1 MTNDVGNGIKVMA
14 RARGFTLIELMIVV
28 GIIAILAAI
37 AIPAYS
43 RYAYRARRAD
53 GHALLLHI
61 ANAQERNYATYNQ
74 YGTLSGTQGLG
85 YDDPAISEKGYYSV
99 AVTFPGG
106 ISSSFLA
113 RATPV
118 SSQAKDVCGTLSI
131 DNTGTKLP
139 TPTDATYNTNGS
151 CW

>member
-1 MTNDVGNGIKVMA
+1 MTNDVGMGIKVMA

-37 AIPAYS
+37 AIPAYD

-53 GHALLLHI
+53 GQALLLHI

-74 YGTLSGTQGLG
+74 YGTLIGTPGLG

-99 AVTFPGG
+99 AVTLAGSS
-106 ISSSFLA
+106 SSSFLA
-113 RATPV
+113 QATPEGA
-118 SSQAKDVCGTLSI
+118 QAKDVCNILSI
-131 DNTGTKLP
+131 DNTGAKLP
-139 TPTDATYNTNGS
+139 APTDATYNTNGS